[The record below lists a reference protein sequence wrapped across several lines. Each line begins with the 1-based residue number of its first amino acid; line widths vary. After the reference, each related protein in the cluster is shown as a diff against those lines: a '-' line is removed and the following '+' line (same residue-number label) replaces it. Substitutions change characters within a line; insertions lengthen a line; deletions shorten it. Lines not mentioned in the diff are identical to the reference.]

1 MLHKKGQIDF
11 LLEEDIDVDGAA
23 GVHGKVSI

>member
-1 MLHKKGQIDF
+1 LQKKGQIGF